1 MERGGTKPDT
11 YAITCILHACA
22 CNGSLEVDKDVHC
35 IRENNMESNLFV
47 CNPLMDITMVG
58 GFQELPLPN
67 EALNVIIETQHQSEV
82 IGITMSCI
90 LPACASSSALDK
102 CRANHLPLGRS
113 VFDLCLLKDLVSWTV
128 MIAGN
133 GMHGY
138 GREAV
143 AAFNSMRDSGI
154 EPDEV
159 AFISILYVCSH
170 SGLVDERWRIDRDV
184 KLAEKVA
191 EHNFELEPENTGHYV
206 LLANI
211 YAEAERWEEGKKLRG
226 ENEQTPL
233 KEEARL

>member
-22 CNGSLEVDKDVHC
+22 CNGSLEAGKDVHC

-47 CNPLMDITMVG
+47 CNPLMDMYAKCG
-58 GFQELPLPN
+58 SMED
-67 EALNVIIETQHQSEV
+67 AL
-82 IGITMSCI
+82 
-90 LPACASSSALDK
+90 
-102 CRANHLPLGRS
+102 S
-113 VFDLCLLKDLVSWTV
+113 VFSQMHVRDIVPSKPWLEDLVSWTV

-170 SGLVDERWRIDRDV
+170 SGLVDERWRIDRDM

-191 EHNFELEPENTGHYV
+191 EHNFELEPENTGYYV

-211 YAEAERWEEGKKLRG
+211 YSEAERWEEVKKLRG